1 MTTEKSA
8 PAHPR
13 YLWLDGELVE
23 WDKATVHVTSLE
35 WVGSSSVFEGIK
47 AYRNPE
53 EDRSF
58 IFRVEDHMRRM
69 DDSMRLMDMKPKYAA
84 PDLVK
89 AILDLTRANEVKS
102 DVYIRPFAYFGHGSP
117 LMATRP
123 HHILITA
130 TPFTSTLKTGRAL
143 TAGISSWT
151 RISDNVMPPRIK
163 TEANYRNSE
172 LAAHEAKRNGYDE
185 AIILNNQYKVAEGA
199 WACIM
204 MVKRGKVYTPPV
216 TAGLLES
223 VTRTALL
230 TMFEEQMNVK
240 TEEREIDRT
249 ELYLADEVFMCG
261 TGYEVTPIISVDRYQ
276 VGDGKIGPLTGRMI
290 DLYHDVVRG
299 LDAPYEHWR
308 TAI

>member
-1 MTTEKSA
+1 MSNEKTA
-8 PAHPR
+8 PAHPK
-13 YLWLDGELVE
+13 YLWWDGELVE
-23 WDKATVHVTSLE
+23 WDKATVHVTSVE

-58 IFRVEDHMRRM
+58 IFRVDDHMRRM
-69 DDSMRLMDMKPKYAA
+69 GDSLRLMDMHPKWNQQQLAQ
-84 PDLVK
+84 
-89 AILDLTRANEVKS
+89 AIVELARANEVKT
-102 DVYIRPFAYFGHGSP
+102 DVYIRPFAYLGSGSP
-117 LMATRP
+117 LDRSRP
-123 HHILITA
+123 EHILITTA
-130 TPFTSTLKTGRAL
+130 PFTSILKTGKAM
-143 TAGISSWT
+143 TAAISSWT

-172 LAAHEAKRNGYDE
+172 LAAHEAARNGYDE
-185 AIILNNQYKVAEGA
+185 AILLNDRHTVAEGP
-199 WACIM
+199 WACVM

-223 VTRTALL
+223 VTRSSLL
-230 TMFEEQMNVK
+230 TMFAEQLSVP

-261 TGYEVTPIISVDRYQ
+261 TGHEVRPIISVDRYQ
-276 VGDGKIGPLTGRMI
+276 VGDGKIGPLTSRMI

-299 LDAPYEHWR
+299 LDAPYDQWR